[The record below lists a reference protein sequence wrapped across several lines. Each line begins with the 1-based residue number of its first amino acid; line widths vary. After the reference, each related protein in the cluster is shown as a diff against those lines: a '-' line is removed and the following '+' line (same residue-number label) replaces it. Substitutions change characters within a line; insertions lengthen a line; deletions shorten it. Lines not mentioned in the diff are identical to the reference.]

1 MSLSYT
7 SPLNETQRI
16 CKKNIHKHEEGGDF
30 KKARQEPELLLPS
43 RPINLHLLLL
53 LAICSGSLA
62 PSSRSSATHE
72 DLLPSIFPPALR
84 KVTFMDGN
92 NHLSPSALSF
102 LLQRPRQTCLNLL
115 ALSHEAAELVQK
127 CLGSRA

>member
-1 MSLSYT
+1 IQSSTMSLSYT

-84 KVTFMDGN
+84 K
-92 NHLSPSALSF
+92 PSVKSF
-102 LLQRPRQTCLNLL
+102 VLKLTASGRGRLLKRGSFPAVKTEGLGGLERL
-115 ALSHEAAELVQK
+115 ALSL
-127 CLGSRA
+127 